1 MSCLDE
7 NPSMGVITITFL
19 YENGNRS
26 VPTHALNTRSNKGRI
41 LWKTVIAPDQTYDS
55 VIQELYTRSRCT
67 PDWCFMWNALFEV
80 DKNTWPGGR
89 HGQNHG
95 DEDEDLIIYCLEPI

>member
-1 MSCLDE
+1 
-7 NPSMGVITITFL
+7 MGVFTITFL

-26 VPTHALNTRSNKGRI
+26 VPTHALNTHSNKGRI
-41 LWKTVIAPDQTYDS
+41 LWKTVVDPDQTYDS

-67 PDWCFMWNALFEV
+67 PDWRFMWNDIFEV
-80 DKNTWPGGR
+80 DKNTSPGGR
-89 HGQNHG
+89 QGQNHG